1 MEPKWEPR
9 STIASALAAAAYM
22 HIQAALLF
30 AAFPRNNREALEH
43 LPTLRRCRHVS
54 LLLLFISELI
64 RLGLGA
70 RFGPP
75 MI

>member
-1 MEPKWEPR
+1 MPLPMMNRQRLAPLERPAIMEEIGH
-9 STIASALAAAAYM
+9 SLATIERRLN
-22 HIQAALLF
+22 I
-30 AAFPRNNREALEH
+30 
-43 LPTLRRCRHVS
+43 TLRHCRHVS